1 MTDDYLKE
9 CLSDTG
15 NIPLNDFNMLYCRVC
30 ARRTCTRSGLN
41 NSTFDTRA
49 RDWKKNLFEEP
60 QIAEVGDPRFSNIQS
75 KVFAPGGSAYEIRSN
90 NEIPNL
96 DAEALAQH
104 EAPKNFIS
112 LPVQN
117 QSAPSIQYKDE
128 PPPEIIETPAP
139 IQEVP
144 AIQTKPS
151 LPQQLMNTDFQQ
163 GTILPGGPVPQQAT
177 QGNVYVFGEDD
188 EDDK

>member
-1 MTDDYLKE
+1 MDDYLKE
-9 CLSDTG
+9 CLSDIG
-15 NIPLNDFNMLYCRVC
+15 NIPLNDFNTLYCRVC
-30 ARRTCTRSGLN
+30 ARRTCARSGLN
-41 NSTFDTRA
+41 NSTFDIRA

-75 KVFAPGGSAYEIRSN
+75 KIFAPGGSAYEIRSN
-90 NEIPNL
+90 AEMPNL
-96 DAEALAQH
+96 DANALAQR

-112 LPVQN
+112 LPIQN
-117 QSAPSIQYKDE
+117 QPAPSIQYKE
-128 PPPEIIETPAP
+128 ETPPEITETPEP

-151 LPQQLMNTDFQQ
+151 LPQQLTNTDFQQ
-163 GTILPGGPVPQQAT
+163 GTVLPGGPAPQQAT
-177 QGNVYVFGEDD
+177 QGNIYVFGEDD